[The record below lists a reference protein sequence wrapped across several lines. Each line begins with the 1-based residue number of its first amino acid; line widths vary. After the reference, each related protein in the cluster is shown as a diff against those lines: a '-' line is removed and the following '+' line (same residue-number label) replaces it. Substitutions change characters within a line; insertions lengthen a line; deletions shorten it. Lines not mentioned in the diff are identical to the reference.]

1 MGVSPP
7 NAISVSISQ
16 TFRVAAVKG
25 SGTRG
30 LIPVDCDECKPH
42 IQITYGKQGS
52 FMGTGLIPGNIRG
65 RGGDAVHI
73 PIQLTFNWVC

>member
-7 NAISVSISQ
+7 SANSVSTSQ
-16 TFRVAAVKG
+16 RFRVVAVKG

-30 LIPVDCDECKPH
+30 LIPVDCDECRPH

-52 FMGTGLIPGNIRG
+52 FMGTGPIPGNTRG

-73 PIQLTFNWVC
+73 PTQLTFNWVC